1 VSPWDKRERATA
13 WYQQW
18 IEPVTTA
25 LYVRQLTQARDNLY
39 AARTAIARGAVTPVE
54 AAEKA
59 SVLLDY
65 MEYHIAKVVDPVGA
79 LDDCGEYEERLQLQS
94 SIPTVNG
101 LRAKLL
107 LQFRCSAE
115 RIGYRE
121 FEVREFEDLYDAVP
135 VNDRN
140 DEFWHFVS
148 TWAFTH
154 FHTSI
159 LERAYEEY
167 SVNRGSFMTDWLWW
181 RVKLMYL
188 LSANRAVEEDVAHL
202 LNNLSITEHIR
213 DFDHTFKPALVRAEL
228 WTPLIVELFELRRI
242 AVEETTV
249 EDIKRAVAE

>member
-1 VSPWDKRERATA
+1 MPWDKRERATR
-13 WYQQW
+13 WYQEW
-18 IEPVTTA
+18 IEPVTAA
-25 LYVRQLTQARDNLY
+25 LYTRQLTLARDLLY
-39 AARTAIARGAVTPVE
+39 AGRSAVSRGDVSPVD

-59 SVLLDY
+59 SLLLDY
-65 MEYHIAKVVDPVGA
+65 MEYHIAKVVDPVSA
-79 LDDCGEYEERLQLQS
+79 LDQCPEFEERLRKPS
-94 SIPTVNG
+94 SIPIVNG
-101 LRAKLL
+101 LRSKLL

-115 RIGYRE
+115 KIGFRE
-121 FEVREFEDLYDAVP
+121 FEIGEFEDVYDAVP
-135 VNDRN
+135 PSERN

-188 LSANRAVEEDVAHL
+188 LSAGRAGEEDVAHL

-213 DFDHTFKPALVRAEL
+213 DFEHTFKPALEREQQ
-228 WTPLIVELFELRRI
+228 WTPLVNELFEMRRL
-242 AVEETTV
+242 AVDEATPD
-249 EDIKRAVAE
+249 DIKRVVAE